1 MQKKDRNI
9 VIQLLQRIYCIYAI
23 SLFIILM
30 LLFFPF
36 FIIAAMFGKIK
47 GGNLVYRICTLWAD
61 IWFPCIG
68 IIFKKIYEGPYDTRK
83 QYVFVSNH
91 ISFIDAAVLVKA
103 IRQPVRALGRAETS
117 KVPLFGYIYKNAIVT
132 VDRSS
137 VANRV
142 KSVGILKSII
152 RKGIS
157 VMVFPEGTFNMT
169 GAPLKEFFDG
179 AFKIAIETQTPVK
192 PVLYLDTYNRMHYSG
207 VFTFTP
213 GRCRIVYLPEIDVQ
227 QFDGA
232 NKVKDLKATVYKI
245 MEEALL
251 RYNAPWIKH

>member
-1 MQKKDRNI
+1 MQKKI
-9 VIQLLQRIYCIYAI
+9 KKILLQLLQRGYCIYAI
-23 SLFIILM
+23 SLFIVLM
-30 LLFFPF
+30 FIFFPF
-36 FIIAAMFGKIK
+36 FVIAAMFGKIK

-68 IIFKKIYEGPYDTRK
+68 IIFKKIYEEPCNTRK

-132 VDRSS
+132 VDRSN

-152 RKGIS
+152 HKGIS
-157 VMVFPEGTFNMT
+157 IMVFPEGTFNTT
-169 GAPLKEFFDG
+169 GNPLKDFFDG
-179 AFKIAIETQTPVK
+179 AFKIAMETQTPVK
-192 PVLYLDTYNRMHYSG
+192 PVLYLDTYKRMHYSG
-207 VFTFTP
+207 VFTLTP
-213 GRCRIVYLPEIDVQ
+213 GRCRIVYLPEIDVR

-232 NKVKDLKATVYKI
+232 NKVKDLKETVYKK
-245 MEEALL
+245 MEEALR
-251 RYNAPWIKH
+251 RYNAPWIQR